1 MATFNIVNS
10 NQYKECPRCGAT
22 LFSDMETCYGCMFNF
37 AAADIHTAEGSYV
50 DGSYTYEDSLDEPE
64 SYSHDTTYSDMNT
77 PCDKQ
82 YYCSLRLGMYAA
94 RPIFLSHQALEQIK
108 QSFHEPTVS
117 IDEVSFKMTS

>member
-1 MATFNIVNS
+1 MATFNLVNS
-10 NQYKECPRCGAT
+10 NQYKACPRCGAT

-37 AAADIHTAEGSYV
+37 AAADIHTAE
-50 DGSYTYEDSLDEPE
+50 DSYTYEDSLDEPE
-64 SYSHDTTYSDMNT
+64 IYSHVPTCLDMHI

-117 IDEVSFKMTS
+117 IDEVRFKMTS